1 LLDDQSW
8 LVITQYSLKIKSRR
22 GKCFLKNFQSH
33 TYRIKSKKV
42 GWLSFFIYIY
52 IYNKTPLRIKRKC
65 VSPNFKSNLA
75 IVMMDGE
82 LHGGEHPG
90 FHFLYRVYYS
100 MWKTMIKEREREGEA
115 SNMIIKKNEINE
127 ILFPVKT

>member
-1 LLDDQSW
+1 
-8 LVITQYSLKIKSRR
+8 
-22 GKCFLKNFQSH
+22 
-33 TYRIKSKKV
+33 
-42 GWLSFFIYIY
+42 
-52 IYNKTPLRIKRKC
+52 
-65 VSPNFKSNLA
+65 
-75 IVMMDGE
+75 MMDGE

-115 SNMIIKKNEINE
+115 PNMIIKKNEINE

>member
-42 GWLSFFIYIY
+42 GWLSFFIY